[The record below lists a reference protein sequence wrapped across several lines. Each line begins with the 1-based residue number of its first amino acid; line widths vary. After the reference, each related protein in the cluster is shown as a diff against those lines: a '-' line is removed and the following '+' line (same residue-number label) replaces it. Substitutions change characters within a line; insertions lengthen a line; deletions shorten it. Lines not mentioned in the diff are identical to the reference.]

1 VLDSLTR
8 LASGHKITRTLADSV
23 LAKWEMKIGSAY
35 MRQGKADSC
44 IVHQRRSIAVL
55 EAMEPGERPHSWWNN
70 RLLAWKFL
78 GKAHQTK
85 GDGPAAL
92 EAYRRYY
99 EDAVQLNWSMD
110 QAAALDY
117 MGSVHASMLDHGR
130 AIRLHREA
138 ISILEKS
145 TGVGPDLGIA
155 YGNLARA
162 LAKTGRTDSALYY
175 MRKALPR
182 LTKDGHPMNFA
193 EFYLALAEFHL
204 EVDELDSAD
213 RYLALADP
221 ILRKWDHKPSIGQF
235 KLIQGQLD
243 RKRNNLTTAQQRLT
257 EAVAIAGE
265 VGHQGGLASAERS
278 LSSVLAARGDSIGGA
293 TDLVRSADSALMAH
307 LNLEKVRIMAARDA
321 EFQRYRDSLLAA
333 ERLRNE
339 KARSDRLLYG
349 LIIAVAL
356 AALLIHLVL
365 RLRARGRALRSKH
378 TELLTMQQR
387 LMESERR
394 REAEKVRTNIARDVH
409 DQLGSD
415 LTKLVLLSTEARELA
430 QSDVRAVPALADD
443 IERIASEANRSL
455 SDIVWSID
463 PHHDSIAGLT
473 ERVRAH
479 AERML
484 KWCKVEHTMDCVYDG
499 PDRALDPAA
508 KRDIYLIFREA
519 LNNAI
524 KYAGAGHIRV
534 LFRTSATRAEF
545 EVEDNGVGMDADR
558 GVGYGMGNMQVR
570 AQRLGGTLHVRSGAG
585 TGTLLT
591 FAVMFPAEPHA

>member
-1 VLDSLTR
+1 MLDSLIR
-8 LASGHKITRTLADSV
+8 LASGHKVTRTLADSV

-44 IVHQRRSIAVL
+44 IAHQRRSIAVL
-55 EAMEPGERPHSWWNN
+55 EAMEPGERPLSWWNN

-138 ISILEKS
+138 IAILEKS
-145 TGVGPDLGIA
+145 TGIGPDLGIA

-162 LAKTGRTDSALYY
+162 MARTGRTDSALIYL
-175 MRKALPR
+175 RKALPK
-182 LTKDGHPMNFA
+182 LAKDGHPMNFA
-193 EFYLALAEFHL
+193 EFYLSFAEYHL
-204 EVDELDSAD
+204 QRDELDSAD

-221 ILRKWDHKPSIGQF
+221 ILRKWDHKPSIGQY

-243 RKRNNLTTAQQRLT
+243 RKRNNLSAAEQRLT
-257 EAVAIAGE
+257 EAMNIAAE
-265 VGHQGGLASAERS
+265 VGHQGSLAAVERN
-278 LSSVLAARGDSIGGA
+278 LSSVLVARGDTTA
-293 TDLVRSADSALMAH
+293 LVNALNRAADSALISH
-307 LNLEKVRIMAARDA
+307 LELGKVRTLAARDV

-339 KARSDRLLYG
+339 QVRSDRLRYG
-349 LIIAVAL
+349 LIIAVTI
-356 AALLIHLVL
+356 AALLIRLVL
-365 RLRARGRALRSKH
+365 LLRARGRALRSKH
-378 TELLTMQQR
+378 AELLTTQQR

-394 REAEKVRTNIARDVH
+394 REAENVRTNIARDVH
-409 DQLGSD
+409 DQLGSE

-430 QSDVRAVPALADD
+430 QSDAQALPALTDA
-443 IERIASEANRSL
+443 IGRIASEANRSL
-455 SDIVWSID
+455 GDIVWSID
-463 PHHDSIAGLT
+463 PHHDSLAGLA

-479 AERML
+479 AELML
-484 KWCKVEHTMDCVYDG
+484 NWCKAAHTIDCGHDG

-534 LFRTSATRAEF
+534 KFRTTATRVEL
-545 EVEDNGVGMDADR
+545 EVEDNGVGMDAIR
-558 GVGYGMGNMQVR
+558 GNGYGMGNMQVR